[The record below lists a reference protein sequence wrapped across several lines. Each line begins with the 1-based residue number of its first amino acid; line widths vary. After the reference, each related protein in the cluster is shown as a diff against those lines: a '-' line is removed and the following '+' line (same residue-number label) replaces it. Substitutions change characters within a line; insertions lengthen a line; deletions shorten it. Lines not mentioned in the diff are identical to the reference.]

1 MILQALNELYD
12 RLKSDPV
19 YEIADEGFSMQKITF
34 RIVLHPD
41 GRLFEIQDARLQND
55 QGRLRPRQLL
65 VPGDTKSSGSGL
77 NPGFLWDNQT
87 YLLGYAGLD
96 ADTKKAERAQRAFES
111 FRDLHLPL
119 ENEINDPAFSAV
131 CRFLEG
137 WAPEQAEDYPILD
150 DLSPGYGIFQILG
163 ETEFVHQ
170 RASVHSWWME
180 HHASEKTESGQCLV
194 TAETGP
200 IAKTQKK
207 IKGVDGGQ
215 PDMALVSFNASAYE
229 SYGKEQSYNAPVL
242 ESVSFRYAT
251 ALNALLDGPM
261 RSKHRRRF
269 SDATVAFWTE
279 RPTLLEDVFAS
290 IVIPDFTDEGK
301 NAVQDETR
309 LQRIDTFLFALREG
323 RRAYTD
329 LADAPD
335 ETAFYLLG
343 LSPNSARIA
352 VRFFLHGTVTELM
365 DNLRQHHQQIR
376 TRRNWDTEPEFPSN
390 SALLSQTARTVTDI
404 PDLLSGALMRSVVLG
419 TAYPVALYTAVLR
432 RIVAERQVNYLKAC
446 IIKGYHVRNLNKE
459 LPMSLDI
466 KRKEPAYRLGRLFA
480 VLEKTQSDA
489 LGTLNAGIRERFY
502 ASASATPA
510 SVFPK
515 LLRTYQHHL
524 AKLEGGIKINRERLL
539 QEILQPL
546 ENFPSHFA
554 MNDQGLFALGYYHQR
569 QELFTKKSET
579 PTEEEEA

>member
-12 RLKSDPV
+12 RLKTDPV

-55 QGRLRPRQLL
+55 KGRLRPRQLL
-65 VPGDTKSSGSGL
+65 VPGDTKPPGSGL

-87 YLLGYAGLD
+87 YLLGYAGSD
-96 ADTKKAERAQRAFES
+96 ADAKKAERAQRAFEA
-111 FRDLHLPL
+111 FRDRHRSL
-119 ENEINDPAFSAV
+119 EKEIDDPAFSAV
-131 CRFLEG
+131 CRFVEN
-137 WAPEQAEDYPILD
+137 WDPEQATDYPILD
-150 DLSPGYGIFQILG
+150 DLSTGYGVFQILG

-170 RASVHSWWME
+170 KTSVRTWWEE
-180 HHASEKTESGQCLV
+180 HYASEEADNGQCLV

-215 PDMALVSFNASAYE
+215 ADMSLVSFNAAAYE

-261 RSKHRRRF
+261 RSKHRRRLA
-269 SDATVAFWTE
+269 DATVAFWTD
-279 RPTLLEDVFAS
+279 RPTIAEDVFATV
-290 IVIPDFTDEGK
+290 VIPDFTDEGK
-301 NAVQDETR
+301 NAPQDEAR
-309 LQRIDTFLFALREG
+309 LQRIESFLHALREG
-323 RRAYTD
+323 RPAYTD
-329 LADAPD
+329 LADNPD
-335 ETAFYLLG
+335 DTKFYLLG

-352 VRFFLHGTVTELM
+352 VRFFLHGTLTELM
-365 DNLRQHHQQIR
+365 DNLRRHHEQIR
-376 TRRNWDTEPEFPSN
+376 VRKNWDNQPEFPS
-390 SALLSQTARTVTDI
+390 STALLAETARSSADI
-404 PDLLSGALMRSVVLG
+404 PDLLSGAMMRSVILG
-419 TAYPVALYTAVLR
+419 TSYPVALYAAVLR
-432 RIVAERQVNYLKAC
+432 RIVAEREVNYLKAC

-466 KRKEPAYRLGRLFA
+466 SRTEPAYRLGRLFA

-489 LGTLNAGIRERFY
+489 LGTLNASIRERFY

-524 AKLEGGIKINRERLL
+524 AKLEGGMKINRERLL

-546 ENFPSHFA
+546 EVFPSHFG
-554 MNDQGLFALGYYHQR
+554 MNDQGMFALGYYHQR

-579 PTEEEEA
+579 PKEEEA